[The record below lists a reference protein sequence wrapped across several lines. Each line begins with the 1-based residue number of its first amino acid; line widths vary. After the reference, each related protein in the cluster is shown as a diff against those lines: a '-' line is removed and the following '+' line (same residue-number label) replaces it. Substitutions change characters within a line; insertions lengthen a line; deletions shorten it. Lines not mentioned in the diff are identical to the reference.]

1 MDNQASDSPMED
13 YNRLLIGQINDQLKR
28 GFEASLQGGDFSVI
42 RSKVANVLSVV
53 PSAAA
58 AGEGHE
64 IVSGPAPF
72 AACIQY
78 VNAYLV
84 TEPLRKPD
92 KPEQIGVDSDDSE
105 LFGVDEP

>member
-1 MDNQASDSPMED
+1 MTESPMED

-28 GFEASLQGGDFSVI
+28 GFEASLQAGDFSVI

-58 AGEGHE
+58 AGDEHD

-92 KPEQIGVDSDDSE
+92 KPEQIGVDSFNE
-105 LFGVDEP
+105 EAFEGDES